1 MTNDPPIDRRVPL
14 RPRRPGRHEPGRAR
28 RQLVAA
34 AVLVLAC
41 AAGCGPPVP
50 GTPAPDRSTPAGSV
64 VDLGPS
70 IDGLL
75 IATNGRLLVSDA
87 GGRLLEF
94 DPAPGRVASVTAAAG
109 VVVAI
114 DEAGEA
120 AFMETKAAARS
131 WTAMALPADQHAT
144 VRLAAL
150 GPTGAELAIAAGD
163 PQGPAFT
170 LAILDIR
177 TGASR
182 AIPVNR
188 GLNGPPSWL
197 GPRTVALDVIRDAG
211 HSGIATIE
219 LGSGVVTDRPGSAT
233 VASSSIDGTRLA
245 LDDPATGDVIVAD
258 VASWEA
264 GALAA
269 PKRIHGPPATGV
281 DALAM
286 AGDGSR
292 LAIVRRSDAGG
303 SVDVVVRRGDAW
315 RIVRSMTGLGDG
327 PVSVAWL
334 E

>member
-14 RPRRPGRHEPGRAR
+14 RPRRPGRHEPGNAR
-28 RQLVAA
+28 PRLVAA
-34 AVLVLAC
+34 IVLVLAW
-41 AAGCGPPVP
+41 AAGSGPPAP
-50 GTPAPDRSTPAGSV
+50 GTPAPDRSTSSSSA
-64 VDLGPS
+64 VDLEPAL
-70 IDGLL
+70 DGLL
-75 IATNGRLLVSDA
+75 IATNGRLLISDA
-87 GGRLLEF
+87 GGGLLDFE
-94 DPAPGRVASVTAAAG
+94 PAPGRVASVTAAAG
-109 VVVAI
+109 VIVAI

-120 AFMETKAAARS
+120 AFMDTQTGARS
-131 WTAMALPADQHAT
+131 WTTLALPADRHAT

-150 GPTGAELAIAAGD
+150 GPTGVELAIAAGA
-163 PQGPAFT
+163 PQGPAFVLT
-170 LAILDIR
+170 VLDIR
-177 TGASR
+177 SGAWR
-182 AIPVNR
+182 AIPVSR

-197 GPRTVALDVIRDAG
+197 GPATVAVDVIRDVG

-233 VASSSIDGTRLA
+233 VPSSSIDRTRLA
-245 LDDPATGDVIVAD
+245 LDDPATGDVIVGD

-264 GALAA
+264 GALDA
-269 PKRIHGPPATGV
+269 PQRIHGPPATGV

-315 RIVRSMTGLGDG
+315 RIVRSMTGLGDA
-327 PVSVAWL
+327 PISIAWL